1 MVSEVIIGYGFGIGH
16 YFSIPLC
23 NSLIL
28 SATNFLEV
36 RNPEIH
42 PTDHGI
48 LSWR

>member
-1 MVSEVIIGYGFGIGH
+1 MVAEDIIGWGFGVGH
-16 YFSIPLC
+16 YVSISLC
-23 NSLIL
+23 NSLTL